1 MKGPMTPILK
11 VITPIVLSLFSRREV
26 KELVVA
32 LLERYSKSTET
43 AIDDGIVAMVRKALL
58 KD

>member
-1 MKGPMTPILK
+1 MKGPMILRF
-11 VITPIVLSLFSRREV
+11 ITPIVLSLFSKREV

-32 LLERYSKSTET
+32 LLERYSKTTDNS
-43 AIDDGIVAMVRKALL
+43 IDDGIVAMVRKALL

>member
-1 MKGPMTPILK
+1 MILR
-11 VITPIVLSLFSRREV
+11 VITPIVLSLFSKREV

-32 LLERYSKSTET
+32 LLERYSKTTDNS
-43 AIDDGIVAMVRKALL
+43 IDDGIVAMVRKALL

>member
-1 MKGPMTPILK
+1 MSAILK
-11 VITPIVLSLFSRREV
+11 IVTPIVLSLFSRREV

-32 LLERYSKSTET
+32 LLERYSKSTDT
-43 AIDDGIVAMVRKALL
+43 PIDDGIVAMVRKALL

>member
-1 MKGPMTPILK
+1 MTPILK

-26 KELVVA
+26 KELVIA

-43 AIDDGIVAMVRKALL
+43 AVDDGIVAMVRKALL